1 MNSRSIEEAPIFR
14 RARLEA
20 FAIFYARIA
29 VGAAFL
35 SAVAS
40 RFGIWQGEP
49 GIKLSPGFLHRTA
62 ELNFFMPA
70 LAIPFLAWS
79 ATALEIALGLTLIVS
94 GVLGLVSTRRP
105 QWTRWIALGSAGL
118 LALFGTTMTITAGIK
133 SPLDYSVFSASAC
146 ALLLAVWP
154 TAAASP
160 SSPVTS
166 SSSPPA

>member
-1 MNSRSIEEAPIFR
+1 MTSPSAEETQIFR
-14 RARLEA
+14 SAKGEA

-40 RFGIWQGEP
+40 RFGLWHGEP
-49 GIKLSPGFLHRTA
+49 GMKLSTAFLHRTA

-70 LAIPFLAWS
+70 STIPLLAWF
-79 ATALEIALGLTLIVS
+79 ATMLEITLGLALIAS
-94 GVLGLVSTRRP
+94 GVLCLVSTRRL
-105 QWTRWIALGSAGL
+105 QWPRWIAMASAVL

-146 ALLLAVWP
+146 ALLLALFP
-154 TAAASP
+154 AKPA
-160 SSPVTS
+160 TS
-166 SSSPPA
+166 N

>member
-1 MNSRSIEEAPIFR
+1 MNARSTEEAPIFR
-14 RARLEA
+14 RAGVEA

-40 RFGIWQGEP
+40 RFGLWRGEA
-49 GIKLSPGFLHRTA
+49 GMKLSPGFLQRTA

-70 LAIPFLAWS
+70 SAIPLLAWS
-79 ATALEIALGLTLIVS
+79 ATVLEIALGLTLIVS
-94 GVLGLVSTRRP
+94 GVLGLVSTRRT

-118 LALFGTTMTITAGIK
+118 LALFGTTMAITAGIK
-133 SPLDYSVFSASAC
+133 SSLDYSVFSASAC

-154 TAAASP
+154 TTPPFPRRHELPP
-160 SSPVTS
+160 SSVPS
-166 SSSPPA
+166 